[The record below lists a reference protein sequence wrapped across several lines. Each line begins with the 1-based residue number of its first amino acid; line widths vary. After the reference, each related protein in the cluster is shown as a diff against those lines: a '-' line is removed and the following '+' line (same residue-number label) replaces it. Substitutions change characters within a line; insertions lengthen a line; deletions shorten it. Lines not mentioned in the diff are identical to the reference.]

1 MFQPLIELLF
11 EPHDSGLELPFQFLE
26 MVFVAGLFE
35 FLAFGTDPFGERGE
49 VAEHLLVLLD
59 VPGGADQLVVLPEE
73 AQHFG
78 CGLVAV
84 GGIGAVGLGVTVL
97 AAAADHHLELLE
109 SKQLLLAGGLPLEV
123 VLWLILVVVVAG
135 AVRVVRR
142 FSLLARLLL
151 LRRCPLTI
159 QVVFLRLLFL

>member
-1 MFQPLIELLF
+1 MYQY
-11 EPHDSGLELPFQFLE
+11 
-26 MVFVAGLFE
+26 
-35 FLAFGTDPFGERGE
+35 
-49 VAEHLLVLLD
+49 
-59 VPGGADQLVVLPEE
+59 
-73 AQHFG
+73 
-78 CGLVAV
+78 
-84 GGIGAVGLGVTVL
+84 
-97 AAAADHHLELLE
+97 HHLELLE